1 MDAHQVDA
9 AHRSIQQ
16 FRGTACR
23 ECQSRQTVPLIYEG
37 VAVVSC
43 ENCGGATR
51 KGRLTQSALA
61 TA

>member
-1 MDAHQVDA
+1 MDTRQVGQA
-9 AHRSIQQ
+9 FASIER

-23 ECQSRQTVPLIYEG
+23 ECQSRQTVPLLYEG
-37 VAVVSC
+37 VVVVSC

-51 KGRLTQSALA
+51 MGRLAQSAPA

>member
-1 MDAHQVDA
+1 MDANQVAA

-16 FRGTACR
+16 FRHTPCR
-23 ECQSRQTVPLIYEG
+23 ECQSRQTVPLLYEG
-37 VAVVSC
+37 AVIVSC

-51 KGRLTQSALA
+51 KGRLAQSAPA

>member
-1 MDAHQVDA
+1 MDANQVDA

-16 FRGTACR
+16 FRGTPCR
-23 ECQSRQTVPLIYEG
+23 ECQSQQTVPLLYEG
-37 VAVVSC
+37 AVIVSC

-51 KGRLTQSALA
+51 KGRLVELA